1 MFKWFVKKY
10 IKNYNQIQ
18 DGQVQEKYGIV
29 CSLFSIVCNA
39 LMVGFKL
46 IFGSMVN
53 STAIVA
59 DGLNNLSDM
68 GSNFATLLGF
78 KLANKH
84 PDSEHPYGHGRIE
97 YIVGMIISFLILYV
111 GLNSLFESL
120 FKILHPSRVLFQVSA
135 LVVLF
140 VSIGLKLW
148 MASFNLYTSKKIH
161 SVSLEAA
168 GKDSLNDVL
177 VTSASLFSL
186 VFAYFSTLPVDG
198 YIGAFVSLLVLKSGY
213 EIFKETMDTLL
224 GKAPDKELIEE
235 IEQYILSH
243 DVVLGIHDVMM
254 HDYGPSRHYL
264 TLHTEVD
271 SRQDIMEIH
280 DKIDLIERE
289 MLKKYGIL
297 TTIHMDPVDCDD
309 QKTQAIKSIV
319 EEVVHE
325 IDERYSIH
333 DFRIVSG
340 NTHTNLIFDLVIPCQ
355 DQRKHSVVRKE
366 IADEIQ
372 RRYPNYYCVIEVEH
386 AYV

>member
-1 MFKWFVKKY
+1 MFKWIVKKY
-10 IKNYNQIQ
+10 IQNYDQVQ
-18 DGQVQEKYGIV
+18 DALVQEKYGIV
-29 CSLFSIVCNA
+29 CSLFSIVCNGI
-39 LMVGFKL
+39 MVGFKL

-53 STAIVA
+53 STAIIA

-68 GSNFATLLGF
+68 GSNFATLIGF

-111 GLNSLFESL
+111 GLNSLFESIY
-120 FKILHPSRVLFQVSA
+120 KIIHPSKVIYQTSA
-135 LVVLF
+135 LIVLI
-140 VSIGLKLW
+140 VAIGLKLW
-148 MASFNLYTSKKIH
+148 MASFNLYTSRKIH
-161 SVSLEAA
+161 SLSLEAA

-198 YIGAFVSLLVLKSGY
+198 YIGAIVSVLVLKSGY
-213 EIFKETMDTLL
+213 EIFKDTMDTLL
-224 GKAPDKELIEE
+224 GKAPDKEKIQE
-235 IEQYILSH
+235 IEDYILSH
-243 DVVLGIHDVMM
+243 DVVLGIHDLMM
-254 HDYGPSRHYL
+254 HDYGPSRHYM

-271 SRQDIMEIH
+271 SRLDIMDVH

-289 MLKKYGIL
+289 ILHKYGIF
-297 TTIHMDPVDCDD
+297 TTIHMDPIDCDD
-309 QKTQAIKSIV
+309 KKTQIIKQMV
-319 EEVVHE
+319 EEIVHE

-340 NTHTNLIFDLVIPCQ
+340 KSHTNLIFDLVIPCE
-355 DQRKHSVVRKE
+355 DQRRHSVVRKE
-366 IADEIQ
+366 IFDEVMK
-372 RRYPNYYCVIEVEH
+372 RYPNYYCVIEVEH